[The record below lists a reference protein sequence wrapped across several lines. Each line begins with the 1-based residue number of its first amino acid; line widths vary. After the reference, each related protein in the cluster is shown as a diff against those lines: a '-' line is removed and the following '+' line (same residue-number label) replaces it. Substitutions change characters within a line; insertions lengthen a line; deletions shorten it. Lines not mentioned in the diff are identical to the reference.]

1 MESYYG
7 QIKLGDIVNTG
18 DNAKDIGLLTAR
30 FVHYPDCQQLIVWLP
45 EYGGRGYG
53 TLRLVAQG
61 TDTVVEQS
69 LVAERINGSVQIL
82 WDTLPLAPDRYLLE
96 IEHPKGGKHLL
107 YFVKYAATDQATNVP
122 PPMIAHSPQAN
133 SVDEYNA
140 SARRVY
146 RDGFGNELVEQDLVL
161 REKALLQLQEHFSRR
176 VEFDGTYRSG
186 TVIYI
191 EGDIRLEF
199 YHEMYGGNYHFGIDI
214 PPESEWEQRTNMPL
228 HRRQDI
234 IEFVA
239 QAVQRE
245 KAPNWQYI
253 IRERDIAFFG

>member
-69 LVAERINGSVQIL
+69 LLAERINGSVQIL

-96 IEHPKGGKHLL
+96 IEHPKGGKASFVFRQICRHRPSHQRTSTCDSSFAASPIVLTNTTHLL
-107 YFVKYAATDQATNVP
+107 AAFIAMASATNWSNKIWFCAKKPCYNCKSIFRAALSLMVLIGRAQSSISKAISALNFTTKCMAAITILALIYRP
-122 PPMIAHSPQAN
+122 KAN
-133 SVDEYNA
+133 GS
-140 SARRVY
+140 SAP
-146 RDGFGNELVEQDLVL
+146 
-161 REKALLQLQEHFSRR
+161 
-176 VEFDGTYRSG
+176 
-186 TVIYI
+186 ICPYI
-191 EGDIRLEF
+191 
-199 YHEMYGGNYHFGIDI
+199 GGKTSSN
-214 PPESEWEQRTNMPL
+214 L
-228 HRRQDI
+228 
-234 IEFVA
+234 
-239 QAVQRE
+239 
-245 KAPNWQYI
+245 
-253 IRERDIAFFG
+253 